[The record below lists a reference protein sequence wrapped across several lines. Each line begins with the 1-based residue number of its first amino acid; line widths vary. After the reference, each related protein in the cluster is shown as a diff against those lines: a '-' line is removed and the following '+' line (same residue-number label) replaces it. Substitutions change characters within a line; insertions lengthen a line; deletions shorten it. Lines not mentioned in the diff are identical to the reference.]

1 VRRVVLLALCA
12 VVGGYRLPTPAR
24 PAATTSA
31 SAVARS
37 SAPAMLD
44 IDTNT
49 LIAVGTLVA
58 STGGGVA
65 LIAFTE
71 NAGKRNEESANA
83 QVCVECTGAKVV
95 TCTICQGSGS
105 DPYASLVAG
114 VREMAGGDSMD
125 GKVVVE
131 DWASGPKAVVM
142 YEEILANYPP
152 KATES
157 VCEACDGR
165 GVVVCDN
172 CQGSGLQPR
181 FLERY
186 SPDDFMD

>member
-1 VRRVVLLALCA
+1 
-12 VVGGYRLPTPAR
+12 
-24 PAATTSA
+24 
-31 SAVARS
+31 
-37 SAPAMLD
+37 MLD

-71 NAGKRNEESANA
+71 NAGVHRQHRSTAVQCLVLRHMRCGPQIIGLLPHAARRRRTGKRNEESANA

-131 DWASGPKAVVM
+131 
-142 YEEILANYPP
+142 
-152 KATES
+152 
-157 VCEACDGR
+157 
-165 GVVVCDN
+165 
-172 CQGSGLQPR
+172 
-181 FLERY
+181 
-186 SPDDFMD
+186 